1 MAADLTTAG
10 SNPCDRASGGPRAAS
25 AAATAEAAAAA
36 ALAVHASAH
45 HSADAVHAAAMAEAA
60 AAALVAALASLSAAG
75 IGSVTGSG
83 KGLVAG
89 PVTNSRTSSSE
100 LIADEPLLLGI
111 SPIEICPTA
120 APPRVEGPSPAPSLS
135 ESDGETFDGE
145 IETSRLPEPCNLD
158 DNLHD
163 GLVPVP
169 QRLSRRQQ
177 LMALVTMLIVLLQPL
192 IAMGIVHRRYYYA
205 SARTEKQL
213 TLIAAN
219 SAREAALALVRWY

>member
-1 MAADLTTAG
+1 MLGAG
-10 SNPCDRASGGPRAAS
+10 SDTWDRARGGPQAAS

-83 KGLVAG
+83 KGAVAG

-100 LIADEPLLLGI
+100 LNADESLLLGI
-111 SPIEICPTA
+111 SPIEIFPTA

-145 IETSRLPEPCNLD
+145 IDGEIESSRLPEPCNLD
-158 DNLHD
+158 ENLDD

-219 SAREAALALVRWY
+219 SAREAAFALVRWY